1 MFAKFETYIRNAVA
15 ISDDDL
21 ELMRSMA
28 LERKL
33 HKKDVLLQAGEICRY
48 KIFVCSGL
56 LRTYRTTEDGAE
68 HVIWFSPENWWTTD
82 PENRDY
88 KTPSRYFID
97 AVEDSE
103 IVMWSKRDFDYL
115 FKQIPTIR
123 AFTENLITKNLDMSR
138 QRLFTA
144 LSSTVEERYDEFMQT
159 YPGLIGRLSLQ
170 HIASYLGVS
179 RKTLSRIR
187 FAQLKS

>member
-1 MFAKFETYIRNAVA
+1 MFAEFETYIKDAVKL
-15 ISDDDL
+15 SDDEL
-21 ELMRSMA
+21 QLMRSMA
-28 LERKL
+28 IEHTLR
-33 HKKDVLLQAGEICRY
+33 KKDILLHAGEICRY

-68 HVIWFSPENWWTTD
+68 HVIWFSPEHWWTTD

-103 IVMWSKRDFDYL
+103 IIMWLKKDFDYL
-115 FKQIPTIR
+115 FNHIPGIKT
-123 AFTENLITKNLDMSR
+123 FTESLITKNLDMSR

-144 LSSTVEERYDEFMQT
+144 LSSTVEERYDEFLPT
-159 YPGLIGRLSLQ
+159 YPGLEGRLPLH

-179 RKTLSRIR
+179 RKTLSRMR